1 MTHARPLAVKA
12 LLSLAL
18 ALAATGCAAP
28 PVAAPPMSLGSPIE
42 GLPAGSHRMPDGT
55 TMLPDGSILKADGSL
70 LKPDGTTVQRDPV
83 TGELPGYAGVD
94 GTATPSATDLDAP
107 AKSYRLEVIPILR
120 QHCASCHT
128 AGGGGSKALT
138 MFDAAG
144 EPQYAA
150 IKENIGRM
158 LLEIQSGRMPKGKP
172 NSLTKAEFDVLDLWG
187 AAEMPDN

>member
-1 MTHARPLAVKA
+1 MAHDPATAPAAGHA
-12 LLSLAL
+12 
-18 ALAATGCAAP
+18 G
-28 PVAAPPMSLGSPIE
+28 
-42 GLPAGSHRMPDGT
+42 
-55 TMLPDGSILKADGSL
+55 ADGH
-70 LKPDGTTVQRDPV
+70 
-83 TGELPGYAGVD
+83 
-94 GTATPSATDLDAP
+94 ATPSAQDLDAP

-120 QHCASCHT
+120 QHCAGCHT
-128 AGGGGSKALT
+128 AGAGGARALT